1 MRKRRN
7 FKRLTVSCSRAI
19 KVSSKS
25 KCVCNSSVICAE
37 VFGRTIFP
45 LGATGSDG
53 FDESRGD
60 IVNVDA
66 TLFTSFWNSASSDSF
81 HLAVRSLD
89 PTRCGIIIVDVR

>member
-7 FKRLTVSCSRAI
+7 TKRLTVSCSHAI

-25 KCVCNSSVICAE
+25 KCVCNSWVICAE

-60 IVNVDA
+60 IIDVDA
-66 TLFTSFWNSASSDSF
+66 ALFYKFF
-81 HLAVRSLD
+81 EFGVVGLVPPCCLFLD
-89 PTRCGIIIVDVR
+89 LTRHGIIIVDVR